1 MELREWLIILGLVLV
16 AIILVDGVR
25 RLQRQRRGLRMD
37 LSRDIDPNAPA
48 RDQEDIEREERM
60 NWELPNGGAR
70 VVSREGHDIDDR
82 FDERFDDPDMEAPYG
97 PEPDRDHDEPF
108 DDGRDLPDERPQER
122 YFSSHRSDEPSEP
135 EFDDDVMEEAPVRR
149 RDEFARR
156 LKSVFP
162 SREGK
167 GDTSRKRDTSQKTRS
182 SDVRAARTPTVP
194 ERPGSYD
201 DRFNDDR
208 FDDDDPLFAR
218 SERRAPPFDEFDPD
232 REEPLAPAFEPE
244 PTPEFDEGTPARSSF
259 DSARWASRHP
269 ALERAA
275 RGMIDGEKPRT
286 VLSDAEEIVVI
297 SVMSRDEDG
306 FNGPDLLQLVLACGL
321 RLDDRGVFHRFE
333 TESSDSPLQFS
344 MVNVVK
350 PGTFDLEV
358 MDEDTTPGVTFLMPM
373 PSAESSR
380 EAFEAMF
387 ETAMVLVRNLG
398 GELKDENHSVMTAQ
412 TVEFARQRV
421 HEFERRW
428 RLHHHQAH

>member
-37 LSRDIDPNAPA
+37 LSRDIDSSAPA
-48 RDQEDIEREERM
+48 RDPKDIEREERM

-70 VVSREGHDIDDR
+70 VISRGENEFDDR
-82 FDERFDDPDMEAPYG
+82 FDEPDMDTWDEDIDRARERDDVAPARDEDFDDERDMPAYQTRERRGSREVDDPQDREYDHDDDDME
-97 PEPDRDHDEPF
+97 E
-108 DDGRDLPDERPQER
+108 LPP
-122 YFSSHRSDEPSEP
+122 
-135 EFDDDVMEEAPVRR
+135 RR
-149 RDEFARR
+149 RDDFARR

-162 SREGK
+162 FGEGK
-167 GDTSRKRDTSQKTRS
+167 RAPRQKTRPAEPPREKAPS
-182 SDVRAARTPTVP
+182 MT
-194 ERPGSYD
+194 ERPA
-201 DRFNDDR
+201 DREEVFE
-208 FDDDDPLFAR
+208 DDDPLFA
-218 SERRAPPFDEFDPD
+218 SGDRRDPPPDAFDFE
-232 REEPLAPAFEPE
+232 REEDMAPRYEPE
-244 PTPEFDEGTPARSSF
+244 PEEEMPASHSRF

-269 ALERAA
+269 VLERAA
-275 RGMIDGEKPRT
+275 RGMIEGESART
-286 VLSDAEEIVVI
+286 ALKDAEEIVVI

-306 FNGPDLLQLVLACGL
+306 FHGPDLLQLVLACGL

-333 TESSDSPLQFS
+333 TESSQSPLQFS

-350 PGTFDLEV
+350 PGTFDLED
-358 MDEDTTPGVTFLMPM
+358 MEEEATPGVTFLMPM

-398 GELKDENHSVMTAQ
+398 GELKDENHSVMTGQ

-428 RLHHHQAH
+428 RLHHQAH

>member
-37 LSRDIDPNAPA
+37 LSRDIDSNAPA
-48 RDQEDIEREERM
+48 RDPQDIEREERM

-70 VVSREGHDIDDR
+70 VVSRGEHEFDDR
-82 FDERFDDPDMEAPYG
+82 FDEPDDTWGQESDRARQRDIDPALDDDIDDERDIPAYQTRERHGSRDVDDLQEHEYDDEDMEVP
-97 PEPDRDHDEPF
+97 P
-108 DDGRDLPDERPQER
+108 
-122 YFSSHRSDEPSEP
+122 
-135 EFDDDVMEEAPVRR
+135 RR

-156 LKSVFP
+156 LKSAFP
-162 SREGK
+162 FGEGKRAPRQRPPESSREK
-167 GDTSRKRDTSQKTRS
+167 TSVMS
-182 SDVRAARTPTVP
+182 
-194 ERPGSYD
+194 ERPD
-201 DRFNDDR
+201 AREEAFE
-208 FDDDDPLFAR
+208 DDDPLFAR
-218 SERRAPPFDEFDPD
+218 NDRRDPPPEAFDFERDEEMAP
-232 REEPLAPAFEPE
+232 RYEPE
-244 PTPEFDEGTPARSSF
+244 PEEEMPASHSRF

-269 ALERAA
+269 VLERAA
-275 RGMIDGEKPRT
+275 RGMIEGESART
-286 VLSDAEEIVVI
+286 ALKDAEEIVVI

-306 FNGPDLLQLVLACGL
+306 FHGPDLLQLVLACGL

-333 TESSDSPLQFS
+333 TESSQSPLQFS

-350 PGTFDLEV
+350 PGTFDLED
-358 MDEDTTPGVTFLMPM
+358 MEEEATPGVTFLMPM

-398 GELKDENHSVMTAQ
+398 GELKDENHSVMTGQ

>member
-37 LSRDIDPNAPA
+37 LSRDIDTSTPA
-48 RDQEDIEREERM
+48 RDQEDVEREERM

-70 VVSREGHDIDDR
+70 VISPGEQERDD
-82 FDERFDDPDMEAPYG
+82 RFDDPDIEA
-97 PEPDRDHDEPF
+97 RDHDIER
-108 DDGRDLPDERPQER
+108 DWDRDLDRAHDEDIDDDERDMPAYRTHER
-122 YFSSHRSDEPSEP
+122 HGPREVDDRPNHEH
-135 EFDDDVMEEAPVRR
+135 DDDVMDDLPPRR

-156 LKSVFP
+156 LKSIFPFGEGKREPRQRARSGEP
-162 SREGK
+162 SREK
-167 GDTSRKRDTSQKTRS
+167 APSM
-182 SDVRAARTPTVP
+182 P
-194 ERPGSYD
+194 ERPAARD
-201 DRFNDDR
+201 EAFE
-208 FDDDDPLFAR
+208 DDDPLFAR
-218 SERRAPPFDEFDPD
+218 HERRDPAPAGFDRDEVD
-232 REEPLAPAFEPE
+232 LAPSYEREPE
-244 PTPEFDEGTPARSSF
+244 EMPVSRSQF

-269 ALERAA
+269 VLERAA
-275 RGMIDGEKPRT
+275 RGMIEGESART
-286 VLSDAEEIVVI
+286 ALADAEEIVVI

-306 FNGPDLLQLVLACGL
+306 FHGPDLLQLVLACGL

-333 TESSDSPLQFS
+333 TESSQSPLQFS

-350 PGTFDLEV
+350 PGTFDLEA
-358 MDEDTTPGVTFLMPM
+358 MEEDATPGVTFLMPM
-373 PSAESSR
+373 PSAKSSH

-428 RLHHHQAH
+428 RLHRHQVQ

>member
-37 LSRDIDPNAPA
+37 LSRDIDASTPA

-60 NWELPNGGAR
+60 SWELPNGGAR
-70 VVSREGHDIDDR
+70 VVSPGERDIDDR
-82 FDERFDDPDMEAPYG
+82 FDEPVMETSR
-97 PEPDRDHDEPF
+97 DREAE
-108 DDGRDLPDERPQER
+108 RDLEERGLEDDDLDERDAPAYRSRER
-122 YFSSHRSDEPSEP
+122 HAPMRDLDESSDHEYDDEEVP
-135 EFDDDVMEEAPVRR
+135 PVRR

-162 SREGK
+162 FGEGK
-167 GDTSRKRDTSQKTRS
+167 RAPRE
-182 SDVRAARTPTVP
+182 DVRLDASPSRGQAPAAPEP
-194 ERPGSYD
+194 ERPVSRGDSRRD
-201 DRFNDDR
+201 DAWHDDGY
-208 FDDDDPLFAR
+208 DDDDPLFAR
-218 SERRAPPFDEFDPD
+218 HDRRDPLPADMAFEEDDDVVPLQEDAP
-232 REEPLAPAFEPE
+232 EELAPS
-244 PTPEFDEGTPARSSF
+244 RSSQF
-259 DSARWASRHP
+259 DSTRWAARHP
-269 ALERAA
+269 VLERAA
-275 RGMIDGEKPRT
+275 RGMIEGEAARDA
-286 VLSDAEEIVVI
+286 LANAEEIVVI

-306 FNGPDLLQLVLACGL
+306 FHGPDLLQLVLACGL
-321 RLDDRGVFHRFE
+321 RIDDRGVFHRFE
-333 TESSDSPLQFS
+333 TESSQSPLQFS

-358 MDEDTTPGVTFLMPM
+358 MEEEPTPGVTFLMPM

-398 GELKDENHSVMTAQ
+398 GELKDENHSVMTGQ

-428 RLHHHQAH
+428 RLHRHQVQ

>member
-37 LSRDIDPNAPA
+37 LSRDIDASAPA

-60 NWELPNGGAR
+60 SWELPNGGAR
-70 VVSREGHDIDDR
+70 VVSRGERDIDDR
-82 FDERFDDPDMEAPYG
+82 FDEPVMQTSRDQDIERDLEDDDIDEREAPI
-97 PEPDRDHDEPF
+97 
-108 DDGRDLPDERPQER
+108 
-122 YFSSHRSDEPSEP
+122 HRSRERHVPAR
-135 EFDDDVMEEAPVRR
+135 EFDQPSDHEYDDEDDAMEEAPPRR

-162 SREGK
+162 FGDGKRAPRE
-167 GDTSRKRDTSQKTRS
+167 
-182 SDVRAARTPTVP
+182 DVRLDTPPRGQTPVAPEP
-194 ERPGSYD
+194 ERSASRD
-201 DRFNDDR
+201 DPWPDDAY
-208 FDDDDPLFAR
+208 DDDPLFAR
-218 SERRAPPFDEFDPD
+218 DDRREPSADMAFEENDDVVPLDEPVPEAPP
-232 REEPLAPAFEPE
+232 
-244 PTPEFDEGTPARSSF
+244 RSSRF

-269 ALERAA
+269 VLERAA
-275 RGMIDGEKPRT
+275 RSMIEGESART
-286 VLSDAEEIVVI
+286 ALADAEEVVVI

-306 FNGPDLLQLVLACGL
+306 FHGPDLLQLVLACGL

-333 TESSDSPLQFS
+333 TESHQSPLQFS

-350 PGTFDLEV
+350 PGTFDLETL
-358 MDEDTTPGVTFLMPM
+358 EEEGTPGVTFLMPM

-398 GELKDENHSVMTAQ
+398 GELKDENHSVMTGQ

-428 RLHHHQAH
+428 RLHRHQVQ

>member
-37 LSRDIDPNAPA
+37 LSRDIDTSAPA
-48 RDQEDIEREERM
+48 RDPEDIEREERM

-70 VVSREGHDIDDR
+70 VVSRGEHEFDDR
-82 FDERFDDPDMEAPYG
+82 FDAPDMETAPDRDI
-97 PEPDRDHDEPF
+97 DRDHDE
-108 DDGRDLPDERPQER
+108 DIDDERPA
-122 YFSSHRSDEPSEP
+122 YRSREARDDSRDVEEPLDQTREEDDAMDELPP
-135 EFDDDVMEEAPVRR
+135 RR

-156 LKSVFP
+156 LKSAFP
-162 SREGK
+162 FGQSQ
-167 GDTSRKRDTSQKTRS
+167 RKPRQS
-182 SDVRAARTPTVP
+182 ARQDAPARHKAPTLP
-194 ERPGSYD
+194 ERPAYRD
-201 DRFNDDR
+201 DDL
-208 FDDDDPLFAR
+208 DDDDPLFAR
-218 SERRAPPFDEFDPD
+218 RDRREPPPAEPEFDRDEFGRDAFD
-232 REEPLAPAFEPE
+232 RDEGLTSRHEPE
-244 PTPEFDEGTPARSSF
+244 PEEMAPSREQF

-269 ALERAA
+269 VLERAA
-275 RGMIDGEKPRT
+275 RGMIEGESART
-286 VLSDAEEIVVI
+286 ALADAEEIVVI
-297 SVMSRDEDG
+297 SVMSRDENG
-306 FNGPDLLQLVLACGL
+306 FHGPDLLQLVLACGL

-333 TESSDSPLQFS
+333 TESSESPLQFS

-358 MDEDTTPGVTFLMPM
+358 MEEDATPGVTFLMPM

-428 RLHHHQAH
+428 RLHRHQVQ

>member
-37 LSRDIDPNAPA
+37 LSRDIDTSTPA
-48 RDQEDIEREERM
+48 RDQEDVEREERM

-70 VVSREGHDIDDR
+70 VISPGEHERDD
-82 FDERFDDPDMEAPYG
+82 RFDDPDPEARNQ
-97 PEPDRDHDEPF
+97 EIERDWDRDPDRARHEDI
-108 DDGRDLPDERPQER
+108 DDDIDDERDMPAYRTRER
-122 YFSSHRSDEPSEP
+122 HGPREVDDRPDY
-135 EFDDDVMEEAPVRR
+135 DDDVMDDLPPRR

-156 LKSVFP
+156 LKSVFAFGEDKRQRARVAEP
-162 SREGK
+162 SREK
-167 GDTSRKRDTSQKTRS
+167 AS
-182 SDVRAARTPTVP
+182 SMP
-194 ERPGSYD
+194 ERPAARD
-201 DRFNDDR
+201 EEFEDE
-208 FDDDDPLFAR
+208 DPLFTR
-218 SERRAPPFDEFDPD
+218 HERRDPLRDDVDLDEAD
-232 REEPLAPAFEPE
+232 LAPAYEEPA
-244 PTPEFDEGTPARSSF
+244 PEEMPASRSQF

-269 ALERAA
+269 VLERAA
-275 RGMIDGEKPRT
+275 RSMIEGESART
-286 VLSDAEEIVVI
+286 ALADAEEVVVI

-306 FNGPDLLQLVLACGL
+306 FHGPDLLQLVLACGL

-333 TESSDSPLQFS
+333 TESSQSPLQFS

-358 MDEDTTPGVTFLMPM
+358 MEEDATPGVTFLMPM
-373 PSAESSR
+373 PSAKSSR
-380 EAFEAMF
+380 DAFEAMF

-398 GELKDENHSVMTAQ
+398 GELKDENHSVMTGQ

-428 RLHHHQAH
+428 RLHHQAH

>member
-16 AIILVDGVR
+16 AIILVDGIR

-37 LSRDIDPNAPA
+37 LSRDIDRSAPA

-70 VVSREGHDIDDR
+70 VISPEEHEFDDR
-82 FDERFDDPDMEAPYG
+82 FDEPVMAPRERDIDRAHDDDDLDDERDMPAYRAREPRPASREFDDPS
-97 PEPDRDHDEPF
+97 DHEY
-108 DDGRDLPDERPQER
+108 E
-122 YFSSHRSDEPSEP
+122 
-135 EFDDDVMEEAPVRR
+135 DDDVMDEPPRR

-162 SREGK
+162 FGEGK
-167 GDTSRKRDTSQKTRS
+167 REPRQEARPTETRRDKAPSMS
-182 SDVRAARTPTVP
+182 
-194 ERPGSYD
+194 ERPAYRD
-201 DRFNDDR
+201 DELDDE
-208 FDDDDPLFAR
+208 DPLFAR
-218 SERRAPPFDEFDPD
+218 SERRDPPPAEFGFDRDEEVAPRYE
-232 REEPLAPAFEPE
+232 REPE
-244 PTPEFDEGTPARSSF
+244 SEEVAPSREQF
-259 DSARWASRHP
+259 DSDRWASRHP
-269 ALERAA
+269 VLERAA
-275 RGMIDGEKPRT
+275 RGMIEGESART
-286 VLSDAEEIVVI
+286 ALADAEEIVVI

-306 FNGPDLLQLVLACGL
+306 FHGPDLLQLVLACGL

-333 TESSDSPLQFS
+333 TESSESPLQFS

-358 MDEDTTPGVTFLMPM
+358 MEEDATPGVTFLMPM

-428 RLHHHQAH
+428 RLHRHQVQ

>member
-37 LSRDIDPNAPA
+37 LSRDIDPDAPA

-60 NWELPNGGAR
+60 KWELPNGGAR
-70 VVSREGHDIDDR
+70 VVSRGDREMDDR
-82 FDERFDDPDMEAPYG
+82 GDERFDAPGMETWPAP
-97 PEPDRDHDEPF
+97 ETDRF
-108 DDGRDLPDERPQER
+108 PDEEIDDERDMPAHHARQRRPAPR
-122 YFSSHRSDEPSEP
+122 DVDAGADHGDEE
-135 EFDDDVMEEAPVRR
+135 DDVMEEAAPRR

-156 LKSVFP
+156 LKSAFP
-162 SREGK
+162 FGQGK
-167 GDTSRKRDTSQKTRS
+167 GDSRQQQPRQAPRS
-182 SDVRAARTPTVP
+182 SDVRRSQAPTMP
-194 ERPGSYD
+194 ERPGYRD
-201 DRFNDDR
+201 DEF
-208 FDDDDPLFAR
+208 DDDPLFAR
-218 SERRAPPFDEFDPD
+218 SDRHDPLPDEADID
-232 REEPLAPAFEPE
+232 REEAPAPRYERE
-244 PTPEFDEGTPARSSF
+244 PEFDEMAPPRSRF
-259 DSARWASRHP
+259 DSEPWEARHP

-275 RGMIDGEKPRT
+275 RGMVAGERART
-286 VLSDAEEIVVI
+286 VLSEAEEIVVI

-321 RLDDRGVFHRFE
+321 RLDDHGVFHRFE
-333 TESSDSPLQFS
+333 TESSESPLQFS

-358 MDEDTTPGVTFLMPM
+358 MEEETTPGVTFLMPM

-380 EAFEAMF
+380 DAFEAMF

-428 RLHHHQAH
+428 RLHRHQAQ

>member
-37 LSRDIDPNAPA
+37 LSRDIDTSTPA
-48 RDQEDIEREERM
+48 RDQQDVEREERM

-70 VVSREGHDIDDR
+70 VISLGEHED
-82 FDERFDDPDMEAPYG
+82 RFDDPDLEARDQDI
-97 PEPDRDHDEPF
+97 ERDWDRDPDRGHHEDIDEDIDDERDMPASRSRERHDPRGVDDRLDHDHDH
-108 DDGRDLPDERPQER
+108 DDDMMDDLPP
-122 YFSSHRSDEPSEP
+122 
-135 EFDDDVMEEAPVRR
+135 RR

-156 LKSVFP
+156 LKSVFAFGEGQRELRRNARAAEPAREKMPRDTP
-162 SREGK
+162 SREK
-167 GDTSRKRDTSQKTRS
+167 APARP
-182 SDVRAARTPTVP
+182 AAH
-194 ERPGSYD
+194 EEA
-201 DRFNDDR
+201 
-208 FDDDDPLFAR
+208 FDEDDPLFAR
-218 SERRAPPFDEFDPD
+218 HERRDPPRDDVDFDEMDMAPVD
-232 REEPLAPAFEPE
+232 EAPAPE
-244 PTPEFDEGTPARSSF
+244 EMPASRSQF

-269 ALERAA
+269 VLERAA
-275 RGMIDGEKPRT
+275 RGMIEGESARMALK
-286 VLSDAEEIVVI
+286 DAEEIVVI

-306 FNGPDLLQLVLACGL
+306 FHGPDLLQLVLACGL
-321 RLDDRGVFHRFE
+321 RLDERGVFHRFE
-333 TESSDSPLQFS
+333 TESSQSPLQFS

-350 PGTFDLEV
+350 PGTFDLEI
-358 MDEDTTPGVTFLMPM
+358 MEEDATPGVTFLMPM

-398 GELKDENHSVMTAQ
+398 GELKDENHSVMTGQ

-428 RLHHHQAH
+428 RLHHQPH

>member
-37 LSRDIDPNAPA
+37 LSRDIDSSAPA
-48 RDQEDIEREERM
+48 RDPQDIEREERM

-70 VVSREGHDIDDR
+70 VVSRDEHEFDDR
-82 FDERFDDPDMEAPYG
+82 FDEPDDAWEQESDRARQRDIDPALDEDIDDERDMPAYQTRERHGSREHDDLQEHEYDDEDMEVP
-97 PEPDRDHDEPF
+97 P
-108 DDGRDLPDERPQER
+108 
-122 YFSSHRSDEPSEP
+122 
-135 EFDDDVMEEAPVRR
+135 RR

-156 LKSVFP
+156 LKSAFP
-162 SREGK
+162 FGEGK
-167 GDTSRKRDTSQKTRS
+167 RASRQRPPEPPQEKTP
-182 SDVRAARTPTVP
+182 VMP
-194 ERPGSYD
+194 ERPD
-201 DRFNDDR
+201 AREEAFE
-208 FDDDDPLFAR
+208 DDDPLFAR
-218 SERRAPPFDEFDPD
+218 NDRRDPPPEAFDFERDEDMAS
-232 REEPLAPAFEPE
+232 RYEPE
-244 PTPEFDEGTPARSSF
+244 PEEEMPASHSRF

-269 ALERAA
+269 VLERAA
-275 RGMIDGEKPRT
+275 RSMIEGESART
-286 VLSDAEEIVVI
+286 ALKDAEEIVVI

-306 FNGPDLLQLVLACGL
+306 FHGPDLLQLVLACGL

-333 TESSDSPLQFS
+333 TESSQSPLQFS

-350 PGTFDLEV
+350 PGTFDLED
-358 MDEDTTPGVTFLMPM
+358 MEEEATPGVTFLMPM

-398 GELKDENHSVMTAQ
+398 GELKDENHSVMTGQ

>member
-37 LSRDIDPNAPA
+37 LSRDIDTSIPA
-48 RDQEDIEREERM
+48 RDQEDVEREERM

-70 VVSREGHDIDDR
+70 VISPGAQECDD
-82 FDERFDDPDMEAPYG
+82 RFDDPDIEA
-97 PEPDRDHDEPF
+97 RDHDIER
-108 DDGRDLPDERPQER
+108 DWDRDLDRAHDEDVDDERDMPAYRTHER
-122 YFSSHRSDEPSEP
+122 YGPREDDDRPNHEH
-135 EFDDDVMEEAPVRR
+135 DDDVMDDLPPRR

-156 LKSVFP
+156 LKSIFPFGESQREPRQRARSAEP
-162 SREGK
+162 SREK
-167 GDTSRKRDTSQKTRS
+167 APSM
-182 SDVRAARTPTVP
+182 P
-194 ERPGSYD
+194 ERPAARD
-201 DRFNDDR
+201 EE

-218 SERRAPPFDEFDPD
+218 HEQRDPAPAGFDRDEVD
-232 REEPLAPAFEPE
+232 LAPSYEREPE
-244 PTPEFDEGTPARSSF
+244 EMPVSRSQF

-269 ALERAA
+269 VLERAA
-275 RGMIDGEKPRT
+275 RGMIEGESART
-286 VLSDAEEIVVI
+286 ALADAEEIVVI

-306 FNGPDLLQLVLACGL
+306 FHGPDLLQLVLACGL

-333 TESSDSPLQFS
+333 TESSQSPLQFS

-350 PGTFDLEV
+350 PGTFDLEA
-358 MDEDTTPGVTFLMPM
+358 MEEDATPGVTFLMPM

-398 GELKDENHSVMTAQ
+398 GELKDENHSVMTGQ

-428 RLHHHQAH
+428 RLHRHQVQQ